1 MPPNLFSA
9 EKTKKLKKINDIK
22 KRIKELDLNGWLNA
36 KNIPTKGKID
46 NIIAGMIK
54 TQIAIPDTT
63 PKNTIKIAQMVKEGY
78 TLQDAIDSVL
88 KKRKPMSDETNVPRK
103 RIKNAPET
111 LSEIWYDTFGSFPS
125 EIEHKRFNKI
135 MDHYKLQKDIRKA
148 IKYYKRYV
156 LVLSAYKE
164 DKVNDFWENAKLPN
178 FINYDYITFFIVN
191 WMQNNNSQ
199 SVVSRGNNFR
209 SLSLR
214 F

>member
-1 MPPNLFSA
+1 MAAPKIFSA
-9 EKTKKLKKINDIK
+9 DKTKKLNKINAIK
-22 KRIKELDLNGWLNA
+22 KRIKDLGLGWLNT
-36 KNIPTKGKID
+36 KNIPTNGKID

-54 TQIAIPDTT
+54 NQIPGIPDTT
-63 PKNTIKIAQMVKEGY
+63 PDNTIKIAQM
-78 TLQDAIDSVL
+78 
-88 KKRKPMSDETNVPRK
+88 
-103 RIKNAPET
+103 
-111 LSEIWYDTFGSFPS
+111 S
-125 EIEHKRFNKI
+125 EIERTRFNKI
-135 MDHYKLQKDIRKA
+135 MKHYKLRNDIGGA
-148 IKYYKRYV
+148 IDYYNRYV

-191 WMQNNNSQ
+191 WMQNHNSQ